1 MKKTL
6 IASSLAL
13 STLTFGQ
20 SAVALDVTPSGFV
33 DMVWTLSDGT
43 DLGKYG
49 AEGRFDT
56 SGELDVEANL
66 KEGISMRFD
75 ADINPGSAGGD
86 SGRLEQI
93 FLNWNI
99 DEKMALKGGVFNN
112 NLTWER
118 EDAPDMYQIT
128 HGQLW
133 DIWESTTVE
142 DGNNLAGLE
151 FSYQLEKVKLMV
163 GYLNDLR
170 NDIPAASDKNSLK
183 VAGEIKAMDN
193 LDITVGLITQDQSLE
208 NIVDIHATWKLNKF
222 LIGGEILF
230 ADELIDNGFMVMTNY
245 QFNDKFSG
253 TARFDFVSYD
263 SAFLAE
269 DTSSITV
276 AALYSISQNLFANA
290 EIRFND
296 DGNQTPTTVVPPF
309 VGEGDGTTAR
319 LELLATF

>member
-6 IASSLAL
+6 IAGSLMIT
-13 STLTFGQ
+13 TLTIGQ
-20 SAVALDVTPSGFV
+20 SAVALDIKPTGFV

-43 DLGKYG
+43 DLGKNG

-56 SGELDVEANL
+56 TGELDVEAGL

-93 FLNWNI
+93 YLNWAI
-99 DEKMALKGGVFNN
+99 DPRMSLKGGVFNN
-112 NLTWER
+112 NLSWER

-133 DIWESTTVE
+133 DIWNFSTAE
-142 DGNNLAGLE
+142 DGNNLAGVE
-151 FSYQLEKVKLMV
+151 FNYQIDKVKLIA
-163 GYLNDLR
+163 GFLNDLG
-170 NDIPAASDKNSLK
+170 NVPEENSVK
-183 VAGEIKAMDN
+183 IAGEIKAMPD
-193 LDITVGLITQDQSLE
+193 LDITLGLITQDQLFE
-208 NIVDIHATWKLNKF
+208 NIIDINATWKSGKF
-222 LIGGEILF
+222 LVGGEILF
-230 ADELIDNGFMVMTNY
+230 ADEGVDSAFMAMVNY
-245 QFNDKFSG
+245 KFNDKLSG
-253 TARFDFVSYD
+253 TARYDLVSYD

-269 DTSSITV
+269 DTSSMTV
-276 AALYSISQNLFANA
+276 AALYSISSNLFFNA

-296 DGNQTPTTVVPPF
+296 DSNVPPAATAPLSI
-309 VGEGDGTTAR
+309 GEGDGTTGR

>member
-6 IASSLAL
+6 IASSIAL

-20 SAVALDVTPSGFV
+20 SALALDVTPSGFV
-33 DMVWTLSDGT
+33 DLVWTLSDGT
-43 DLGKYG
+43 DLGKNG
-49 AEGRFDT
+49 DEGDFNT
-56 SGELDVEANL
+56 SGELDVESNL
-66 KEGISMRFD
+66 KEGVSMRFD
-75 ADINPGSAGGD
+75 ADVNPSSGGGD
-86 SGRLEQI
+86 SARLEQI

-133 DIWESTTVE
+133 DVWNASTIAE
-142 DGNNLAGLE
+142 DGNNLQGVE
-151 FSYQLEKVKLMV
+151 FSYQIEKVKLMV
-163 GYLNDLR
+163 GYLNDLG
-170 NDIPAASDKNSLK
+170 NVVDKNSVK
-183 VAGEIKAMDN
+183 IAGEIKAMEN
-193 LDITVGLITQDQSLE
+193 LDITAGLITQDQFFE
-208 NIVDIHATWKLNKF
+208 NIIDIHATWKSGKL
-222 LIGGEILF
+222 LVGGEILF
-230 ADELIDNGFMVMTNY
+230 ADEGIDSGFMVMTNY

-263 SAFLAE
+263 SAFLAD

-296 DGNQTPTTVVPPF
+296 DGNQTPTTVVPPLI
-309 VGEGDGTTAR
+309 GEGDGTTAR